1 MWENPTSDNNWFGTF
16 RLTSKPTT
24 FVRSANHVTIRVLPP
39 PISHIHLKS
48 GFVAVVGKPNVGKS
62 TLLNRLVGQK
72 LAITSPKPQSTRD
85 RITGILTFEDTQIVL
100 VDTPGL
106 IEPGVAL
113 QHVMR
118 GTALQALRDADVIL
132 HLVDATERDPG
143 SLQQLTQLPAPPAA
157 PVLVARTKADLLT
170 PDERDQ
176 RRERAPHECLVSALT
191 GEGIDDLRARLR
203 TLLPEGPHLFP
214 EDDVSTQHLRFFAA
228 ELIRET
234 ALEQLSDEVPHAIA
248 CAIEEFREERDPV
261 YIRAIIYVE
270 RESQKRI
277 VIGHEGSRIREIGRA
292 ARLKIE
298 DLLSSPVFL
307 DLWVK
312 VLPNWRRDQAALR
325 RLGYVLPEVPRS

>member
-1 MWENPTSDNNWFGTF
+1 M
-16 RLTSKPTT
+16 
-24 FVRSANHVTIRVLPP
+24 FVKGLCAPLRKKSFDLSVPIQKVTR
-39 PISHIHLKS
+39 S

-106 IEPGVAL
+106 MEPNVAL

-118 GTALQALRDADVIL
+118 GTALQAVRDADVIL
-132 HLVDATERDPG
+132 HLIDSGDPRPVPIA
-143 SLQQLTQLPAPPAA
+143 QIAQLPVNA
-157 PVLVARTKADLLT
+157 PVLIARTKADLLT
-170 PDERDQ
+170 TQ
-176 RRERAPHECLVSALT
+176 QRERMQAEFPEHCLISATT
-191 GEGIDDLRARLR
+191 GEGIDQLRSRLSE
-203 TLLPEGPHLFP
+203 LLPEGPHLFP

-234 ALEQLSDEVPHAIA
+234 TLEQLSEEVPHAIA
-248 CAIEEFREERDPV
+248 CSIEEFREDRNPV

-270 RESQKRI
+270 RDSQKRI
-277 VIGHEGSRIREIGRA
+277 VIGQDGSRVREIGRA

-298 DLLSSPVFL
+298 DLLSTPVYL

-312 VLPNWRRDQAALR
+312 VLPNWRRDHAALR
-325 RLGYVLPEVPRS
+325 RLGYVLPEVPRT